1 MEQKHCW
8 TAIIKTACFPEGIGI
23 GCLPTRA
30 QADETFE
37 GSLATI
43 AGWGKEDED
52 DFIIEDTPNFA
63 EDRPVIDNI
72 VSALSIVFR
81 ARNRN

>member
-1 MEQKHCW
+1 MEE
-8 TAIIKTACFPEGIGI
+8 KTLLNCNSNLSCFPEGIGI

-72 VSALSIVFR
+72 VSFLNIVSDER
-81 ARNRN
+81 TQ